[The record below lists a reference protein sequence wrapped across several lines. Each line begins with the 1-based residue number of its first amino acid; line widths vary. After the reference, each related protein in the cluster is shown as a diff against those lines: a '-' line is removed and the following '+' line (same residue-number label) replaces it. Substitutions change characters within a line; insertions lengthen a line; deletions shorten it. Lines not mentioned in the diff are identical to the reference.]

1 MTTSPRKFIL
11 PVFTSISDEMANV
24 VSTLNL
30 PPSAARRKT
39 RRQTR
44 YTESLAGNI
53 GGKRERNRIK
63 IGCLP
68 YIIVFLSILI
78 WIVLALIFG
87 SEANKVESF
96 EELVL
101 PPVENKNEGDVNE
114 IDKGE
119 EVWVIA
125 AFEVPESWRDYE

>member
-1 MTTSPRKFIL
+1 M
-11 PVFTSISDEMANV
+11 
-24 VSTLNL
+24 
-30 PPSAARRKT
+30 
-39 RRQTR
+39 
-44 YTESLAGNI
+44 
-53 GGKRERNRIK
+53 ERNRIK

-87 SEANKVESF
+87 SEANKIESF

-101 PPVENKNEGDVNE
+101 PPVENKSEGDVNE

-119 EVWVIA
+119 GTWVIA
-125 AFEVPESWRDYE
+125 AFEVPKSWRNYE

>member
-1 MTTSPRKFIL
+1 M
-11 PVFTSISDEMANV
+11 
-24 VSTLNL
+24 
-30 PPSAARRKT
+30 
-39 RRQTR
+39 
-44 YTESLAGNI
+44 
-53 GGKRERNRIK
+53 ERNRIK

-96 EELVL
+96 EKLVL
-101 PPVENKNEGDVNE
+101 PPVENKSEGDVNE

-119 EVWVIA
+119 GTWVIA
-125 AFEVPESWRDYE
+125 AFEVPESWRNYE